1 MKPLI
6 LFLILTTLSCST
18 VDKTSF
24 QQELLQAHREDGS
37 KIDFYLQRN
46 TNQNNTNT
54 LVVYLQGSD
63 CNSVTKDVFLQK
75 HAKSVWPSADWLLIE
90 KRGITAALPYSSD
103 AERADCPSE
112 YIQHDNPRQRID
124 DIQHVLEQIL
134 QRRNYPHVIVIGG
147 SEGAAVA
154 AMYAAQAPF
163 LRAAILINGGGR
175 YFLDDV
181 LHNIRLTVPAE
192 NLEEELNGFNGFA
205 MHILTAEPFD
215 LEVSNHGY
223 AWWKE
228 ILITDFQSVL
238 NSIKIPTL
246 IIQSGLDKSVSP
258 AGVTAMI
265 ESIRTDGKTNFDFVV
280 YPDLDHGL
288 MNSDGN
294 SRADKVIQDVN
305 LWLRKRIFSP
315 SGN

>member
-1 MKPLI
+1 M
-6 LFLILTTLSCST
+6 
-18 VDKTSF
+18 
-24 QQELLQAHREDGS
+24 
-37 KIDFYLQRN
+37 
-46 TNQNNTNT
+46 
-54 LVVYLQGSD
+54 
-63 CNSVTKDVFLQK
+63 QK

-90 KRGITAALPYSSD
+90 KRGITAALPHSSD

-134 QRRNYPHVIVIGG
+134 QGRNYPHVIVIGG

-181 LHNIRLTVPAE
+181 LHNIRSTVPAE
-192 NLEEELNGFNGFA
+192 HLEEELNGFNGFA

-228 ILITDFQSVL
+228 ILTTDFQSVL

-294 SRADKVIQDVN
+294 SRADKVIQDAN
-305 LWLRKRIFSP
+305 LWLRKRIFAP